1 MIVKTTPSII
11 VYEPAKNEEAI
22 FGILLSPGLISVS
35 MNLPVDSSRVCPV
48 AISLTIFFFL
58 ICRTSSLTS
67 LKVLFSSL
75 LNLYL
80 MNIHEVCI
88 ISKEVENPYKN
99 AAAPYINKNRM
110 DVLNEPLLNPNPNR
124 TPVNIAENQRMEAN
138 NHEDRGI
145 FIMLSK
151 KTDVLETS
159 KE

>member
-1 MIVKTTPSII
+1 
-11 VYEPAKNEEAI
+11 
-22 FGILLSPGLISVS
+22 
-35 MNLPVDSSRVCPV
+35 
-48 AISLTIFFFL
+48 
-58 ICRTSSLTS
+58 
-67 LKVLFSSL
+67 
-75 LNLYL
+75 
-80 MNIHEVCI
+80 
-88 ISKEVENPYKN
+88 
-99 AAAPYINKNRM
+99 M